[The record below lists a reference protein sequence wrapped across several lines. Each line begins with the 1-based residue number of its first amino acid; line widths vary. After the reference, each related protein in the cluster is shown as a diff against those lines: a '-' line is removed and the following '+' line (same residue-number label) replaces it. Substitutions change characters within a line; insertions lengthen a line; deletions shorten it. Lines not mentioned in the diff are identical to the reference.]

1 MVNFINFRNFQTLQ
15 TVSKLGLW
23 FIVSLAISL
32 ILFREFW
39 ASLGTMLSFDWI
51 FGQHHASPWGV
62 LGLCGIWLYLKRK
75 EVWKGML
82 ESWQVRR
89 LETGVRK
96 LQVGRLEGRGG
107 EPYKPSN
114 FISLQTFKLALLG
127 LALVAGAILMS
138 PSQDFLVFQVL
149 LASLGVFVIFFGKAA
164 KIPTIL
170 LGIYGLAIS
179 FPLIIEKFAELPY
192 SMAAIKPLMWI
203 LTSLGYPLQNQGQL
217 IYFTS
222 ASGEPISVV
231 IIAACMGPAT
241 MGVFLAIFALMM
253 LDIPLPPKKAV
264 WLFLFG
270 VAGTW
275 FQSLFRLIFLL
286 LVGYHWGEAAMRMDH
301 AWITYIIFPSWYLLF
316 VYIYFRQAGGK
327 FKLQKAKIKSRVSG
341 VESLESGLG
350 GIQDS

>member
-1 MVNFINFRNFQTLQ
+1 VVNFINFRNFRTLP
-15 TVSKLGLW
+15 TVRKLGLW

-32 ILFREFW
+32 IFFREFW

-62 LGLCGIWLYLKRK
+62 LGLCGIWLWLKRK
-75 EVWKGML
+75 DM
-82 ESWQVRR
+82 RAAM
-89 LETGVRK
+89 
-96 LQVGRLEGRGG
+96 
-107 EPYKPSN
+107 KPRQN
-114 FISLQTFKLALLG
+114 PVFIPLG
-127 LALVAGAILMS
+127 LALVTGAVLM
-138 PSQDFLVFQVL
+138 PSSRDFLVFQVL
-149 LASLGVFVIFFGKAA
+149 LASVGVFVIFFGKGA
-164 KIPTIL
+164 KIPSIL

-192 SMAAIKPLMWI
+192 SMIAIKPLMWI

-217 IYFTS
+217 VNLIS
-222 ASGEPISVV
+222 ASGERISVV

-275 FQSLFRLIFLL
+275 FQSLARLIFLL
-286 LVGYHWGEAAMRMDH
+286 LVGYYWGEAAMRMDH
-301 AWITYIIFPSWYLLF
+301 AWITYIIFPLWYLLF

-327 FKLQKAKIKSRVSG
+327 LKLEKAKLKVETKDNRG
-341 VESLESGLG
+341 VERNFDLG
-350 GIQDS
+350 